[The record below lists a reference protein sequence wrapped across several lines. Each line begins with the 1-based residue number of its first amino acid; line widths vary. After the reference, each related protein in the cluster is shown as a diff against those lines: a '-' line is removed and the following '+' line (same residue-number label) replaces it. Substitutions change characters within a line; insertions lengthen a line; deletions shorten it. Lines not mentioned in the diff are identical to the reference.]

1 MNKSQKIFKELQ
13 QYFTETIYKKY
24 DAEIIEIAKFQNKSK
39 ETILNE
45 LGQFLLRHGDIDS
58 NGLKNK
64 DRIIERIKFQN
75 LIDKVFTQEIAYE
88 TKKCEE
94 IHTKVAEDKFYT
106 NEYIYSIGVIDYNL
120 KPVTDEM
127 LKKIINNKIEGKNF
141 SDRIWNNKNKV
152 AKELKL
158 EINKFLNGE
167 TDIGQIS
174 SKIEKKFNAN
184 YYNSNRLVRDS
195 IGRVQEEANS
205 EWRKEHN
212 IKYVMWDSTLDSR
225 TCSDCGSLD
234 GKVFE
239 DGEAPYCPKH
249 PLCRCTLISLVNKD
263 WRPTTRYDNLNKSK
277 INYQTY
283 QEWKKENKIK

>member
-1 MNKSQKIFKELQ
+1 MNNNQKIFKELQ
-13 QYFTETIYKKY
+13 QYFTKTIYKKY
-24 DAEIIEIAKFQNKSK
+24 DAEILEIAKFQNKSK

-88 TKKCEE
+88 TEKCEE
-94 IHTKVAEDKFYT
+94 IQLNTAKDKFYT
-106 NEYIYSIGVIDYNL
+106 NEFIYSIGVIDYTL
-120 KPVTDEM
+120 KPVKDDVF
-127 LKKIINNKIEGKNF
+127 KKIINNKIEGKNF
-141 SDRIWNNKNKV
+141 SDRIWNNKNQV

-212 IKYVMWDSTLDSR
+212 IKYVMRDATLDKR
-225 TCSDCGSLD
+225 TCSKCAELD
-234 GKVFE
+234 QKVYKV
-239 DGEAPYCPKH
+239 GEEPNAILH
-249 PLCRCTLISLVNKD
+249 PNCRCTYISLVNKD
-263 WRPTTRYDNLNKSK
+263 WRPPEKWDNEAKK
-277 INYQTY
+277 RINYTTY
-283 QEWKKENKIK
+283 EKWKKKNKIK